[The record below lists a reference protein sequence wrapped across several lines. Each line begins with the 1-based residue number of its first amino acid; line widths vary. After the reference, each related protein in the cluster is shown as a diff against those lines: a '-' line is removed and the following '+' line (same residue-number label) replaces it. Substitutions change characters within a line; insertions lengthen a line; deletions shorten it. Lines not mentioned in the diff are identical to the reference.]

1 VAKRLLKPE
10 ALTTVVVGD
19 PEHVEPTAEAPD
31 IGG

>member
-10 ALTTVVVGD
+10 ALTVVVVGKPD
-19 PEHVEPTAEAPD
+19 GVKATAEAPE